1 MKTKLS
7 VLLIISIFLINIFSA
22 QAFASDQ
29 SNTNLLNNINILSE
43 KINPNEELTNEICI
57 DIITKTA
64 KYIGKKAT
72 CIFDNMSIKSNITT
86 KGEFIKHIVNIMD
99 LPDKEISDY
108 RHLIDNYYA
117 IEEPYRTYL
126 LKAYILGLIS
136 DDINIDM
143 DEPITVEEASSIIVK
158 VIFPEKRIKNE
169 EKLSEIKK
177 NYFSKPQEKILTSN
191 DSVIFIKKDN
201 FPNNNLICIEIKK
214 REKIERIFCIP
225 NKGSINK
232 KIYLRF
238 GPGLYLV
245 RILQKIDNTTNHG
258 GKYRVKDEYTVENT
272 DERMDLE
279 YLLPSDY
286 IESDSEEIINLAK
299 KITEGLSDD
308 IEKSKAIHDWI
319 AKNIAY
325 DTGYI
330 NKPAKNFSA
339 LETLKLKKTLCN
351 GYAKLNAALHRAI
364 GIPTR
369 VIAGTVYYSDKNE
382 DKGGFH
388 AWNEIYING
397 KWINVDV
404 TRDAGYVNSKNKF
417 IFSYQDKYFN
427 IPDDVFSK
435 TYEKMYIETY

>member
-1 MKTKLS
+1 
-7 VLLIISIFLINIFSA
+7 
-22 QAFASDQ
+22 
-29 SNTNLLNNINILSE
+29 
-43 KINPNEELTNEICI
+43 
-57 DIITKTA
+57 
-64 KYIGKKAT
+64 
-72 CIFDNMSIKSNITT
+72 
-86 KGEFIKHIVNIMD
+86 
-99 LPDKEISDY
+99 
-108 RHLIDNYYA
+108 
-117 IEEPYRTYL
+117 
-126 LKAYILGLIS
+126 
-136 DDINIDM
+136 
-143 DEPITVEEASSIIVK
+143 
-158 VIFPEKRIKNE
+158 
-169 EKLSEIKK
+169 
-177 NYFSKPQEKILTSN
+177 
-191 DSVIFIKKDN
+191 
-201 FPNNNLICIEIKK
+201 
-214 REKIERIFCIP
+214 
-225 NKGSINK
+225 
-232 KIYLRF
+232 
-238 GPGLYLV
+238 
-245 RILQKIDNTTNHG
+245 
-258 GKYRVKDEYTVENT
+258 
-272 DERMDLE
+272 MDLE

-382 DKGGFH
+382 YKGGFH

-427 IPDDVFSK
+427 IPDDVFQK
-435 TYEKMYIETY
+435 HMKKCI